1 MVFLCVAAVV
11 CYNVLY
17 NVRMMMVMMC
27 MCVCVL
33 CGFIRSICNLWLSL
47 TSHFLSFRQ
56 SVVRTF
62 GLISP
67 EIGSYAL
74 NPIRSKLHE
83 IGGGRGEGGGC
94 D

>member
-1 MVFLCVAAVV
+1 M
-11 CYNVLY
+11 
-17 NVRMMMVMMC
+17 
-27 MCVCVL
+27 CVL
-33 CGFIRSICNLWLSL
+33 CGICNLWLSL

-83 IGGGRGEGGGC
+83 IGGGGERVEGAIELFPIIIL
-94 D
+94 